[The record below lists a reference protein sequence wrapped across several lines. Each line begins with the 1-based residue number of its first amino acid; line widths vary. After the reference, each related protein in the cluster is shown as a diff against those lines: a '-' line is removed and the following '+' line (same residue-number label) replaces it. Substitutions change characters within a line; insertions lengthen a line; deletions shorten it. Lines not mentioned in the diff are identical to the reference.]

1 MVVVDVVL
9 QVHLRH
15 TRDRHLDI
23 DPHHNHPEHQ
33 APEP

>member
-9 QVHLRH
+9 QVHL
-15 TRDRHLDI
+15 RDRHLDI